1 MTEICKIINHIAPP
15 VMPFLFETRENPHNT
30 RYFQVLSNGS
40 RRTIN
45 YDRETLCYRAIF
57 LWANLLPE
65 YKLANSLNILKR
77 KIKNLK
83 GENCPCRLCK
93 THVRKLGYI

>member
-1 MTEICKIINHIAPP
+1 MTEIYKIINHIAPP
-15 VMPFLFETRENPHNT
+15 IMPSLFEIRENTHNR

-45 YDRETLCYRAIF
+45 YGRETIRYRARF
-57 LWANLLPE
+57 LWGNLPPE

-77 KIKNLK
+77 KTKN
-83 GENCPCRLCK
+83 
-93 THVRKLGYI
+93 